1 MGIKAGFMVP
11 HPPMIVPAVGRGS
24 EDAVKETTA
33 SYEKV
38 ADMIADIKP
47 DTIIIS
53 SPHSVMYSDYFHI
66 SPGDF
71 ASGSFARFDAPDIK
85 FDMEY
90 DSDFVETL
98 CEIAERDGISAGT
111 LGEKDAKL
119 DHGTMVPLYFIT
131 QKYTDFKL
139 VRIGLSGLSL
149 QEHYGLGMAIKEA
162 SELKGRK
169 AVYIASGDLSHKLQ
183 EYGPY
188 GFVPEGPKYD
198 ERIMDVMGRA
208 AFDELFD
215 FEESFLDKAAECGHR
230 SFVMMAGAFDCTAL
244 EVERLSHRDVTGVGY
259 GICTYINK
267 GVDEDRA
274 MLEKWHIRHRD
285 KMINI
290 RKNEDAYV
298 KLARLSLENYIITH
312 EKIAWKNVKR
322 RVLST
327 GSGVTETLTSAQI
340 EECDSHSKAHEELS
354 NKRAGA
360 FVSIH
365 KNGALRGCIGTIA
378 PTRDSLAEEI
388 IENAISASTRDPR
401 FPPITKEEL
410 FELEI
415 NVDVLGEIEP
425 ISSEEELDVIRYGVV
440 VVKGNRRGLLL
451 PNLDGVD
458 TIEEQLSI
466 AKRKAGLSP
475 DEEGCELY
483 RFEVVRHI

>member
-24 EDAVKETTA
+24 EEAVKETTK

-38 ADMIADIKP
+38 ADMIAKIKP
-47 DTIIIS
+47 DTIVIS

-66 SPGDF
+66 SPGYS
-71 ASGSFARFDAPDIK
+71 ASGSFARFDAPEVK
-85 FDMEY
+85 FDVEY
-90 DSDFVETL
+90 DSEFVDTL

-111 LGEKDAKL
+111 LGERDAKL
-119 DHGTMVPLYFIT
+119 DHGTVVPLYFIM

-139 VRIGLSGLSL
+139 VRIGLSGLSM
-149 QEHYGLGMAIKEA
+149 QDHYGLGMAIKEVA
-162 SELKGRK
+162 ELKGRNV
-169 AVYIASGDLSHKLQ
+169 VYVASGDLSHKLQ

-188 GFVPEGPKYD
+188 GFAPDGPKYD

-215 FEESFLDKAAECGHR
+215 FEEGFLNKSAECGHR
-230 SFVMMAGAFDCTAL
+230 SFVMMAGAFDCTAV
-244 EVERLSHRDVTGVGY
+244 EVEKLSHQDVTGVGY

-267 GVDEDRA
+267 GVDEERA

-285 KMINI
+285 KIINM

-298 KLARLSLENYIITH
+298 KLARLSLENYIVTH
-312 EKIAWKNVKR
+312 EKIAWKNVER

-327 GSGVTETLTSAQI
+327 GSGVTETLTQAQI
-340 EECDSHSKAHEELS
+340 AERDSHSSAHEELS

-378 PTRDSLAEEI
+378 PTKDYLAEEI

-401 FPPITKEEL
+401 FPPITKDEL

-425 ISSEEELDVIRYGVV
+425 IRSEEELDVVRYGVIV
-440 VVKGNRRGLLL
+440 AKGGRQGLLL

-458 TIEEQLSI
+458 TVEEQLSI

-483 RFEVVRHI
+483 RFEVVRHF